1 MNKLYARLA
10 WTNVKN
16 SSEFYFPYFLSGI
29 FTIAMFYTMAALVD
43 NDGLEKIPNNATLFT
58 ILGLGMYVVGIFAVI
73 FLFYTN
79 SFIIKRRKKE
89 IGVYNILGM
98 EKKHIAKVLFIENM
112 FSLILSVCI
121 GLITGILFNKL
132 MIMLLYKLTGLK
144 HTIEFVVSVK
154 AIEKTILL
162 FTVIYILN
170 FIYDMFRIKLANPI
184 ELLHGSNV
192 GEKEP
197 KTKILMTMIGIICIG
212 IGYYI
217 SIVTESPLDA
227 LNKFFLAVLL
237 VILGTYCL
245 FTAGSIALLK
255 LLRKNKNFYYKTK
268 NFTAVSGLIFRM
280 KQNAVGLSNIC
291 ILSTMV
297 LVTLSTTICMYFGKE
312 DELNTRYPTEIT
324 INAKLNK
331 AGEDST
337 GLLEEAESIINDSG
351 RKITDVSSSYNFTV
365 LGVMDGNKFQAQEE
379 EEIKSINDAAM
390 FQFVTRETYKK
401 ETGIEVPE
409 LQEGTIA
416 LAVDKKIK
424 GDSIVING
432 RELNIQGYYND
443 TSDFDYLAG
452 FVGIAGL
459 VIVNDTSMLS
469 ELHSISGTADFYYD
483 IYIDIDGTDK
493 EKLECER
500 KLGPVITNTDG
511 NPERS
516 ALYKEIYMES
526 REEHKKD
533 FYALYGG
540 LFFIGLLLGSMF
552 LMITVLVIFYKQ
564 ISEGYDDKERF
575 EIMEKVGMSNS
586 EVKSSIQTQV
596 RIVFFLPLIMA
607 GIHVAASFPIVKR
620 ILMVFNLTN
629 TSLFICCMSCT
640 MLVFAV
646 IYFMVFKLTSAK
658 YYRILMR
665 R

>member
-16 SSEFYFPYFLSGI
+16 SREFYFPYFLSGI
-29 FTIAMFYTMAALVD
+29 FTIVMFYTMAALVD
-43 NDGLEKIPNNATLFT
+43 SDGLEKIPNNASLLT
-58 ILGLGMYVVGIFAVI
+58 ILGLGMYIVGIFAVI

-144 HTIEFVVSVK
+144 HTIEFAVSVK
-154 AIEKTILL
+154 AIEKTVLL
-162 FTVIYILN
+162 FTVIYMLN

-197 KTKILMTMIGIICIG
+197 KTKILMTIIGIICIG

-217 SIVTESPLDA
+217 SIATENPLDA
-227 LNKFFLAVLL
+227 FNKFFLAVLL

-351 RKITDVSSSYNFTV
+351 RKITDVSSDYNFTV
-365 LGVMDGNKFQAQEE
+365 LGVMDGNKFQAK
-379 EEIKSINDAAM
+379 EEIKSIKGVTE
-390 FQFVTRETYKK
+390 FWFVTRETYKK

-409 LQEGTIA
+409 LPEGTIA
-416 LAVDKKIK
+416 LAADKKIK

-443 TSDFDYLAG
+443 ISDSNYLSG
-452 FVGIAGL
+452 FVEMVGI

-469 ELHSISGTADFYYD
+469 ELHSISGTVDFCYD

-526 REEHKKD
+526 REDHKKD

-564 ISEGYDDKERF
+564 ISEGYDDKGRF

-620 ILMVFNLTN
+620 LLMVFNLTN

>member
-16 SSEFYFPYFLSGI
+16 SREFYFPYFLSGI
-29 FTIAMFYTMAALVD
+29 FTIVMFYTMAALVD
-43 NDGLEKIPNNATLFT
+43 SDGLEKIPNNASLLT
-58 ILGLGMYVVGIFAVI
+58 ILGLGMYIVGIFAVI

-112 FSLILSVCI
+112 FSLILSVFI

-144 HTIEFVVSVK
+144 HTIEFAVSVK
-154 AIEKTILL
+154 AIEKTVLL

-212 IGYYI
+212 TGYYI
-217 SIVTESPLDA
+217 SIATENPLDA
-227 LNKFFLAVLL
+227 FNKFFLAVLL

-255 LLRKNKNFYYKTK
+255 LLRKNKKFYYKTK

-312 DELNTRYPTEIT
+312 DELNTRYSTEIT
-324 INAKLNK
+324 INAKLNQ

-351 RKITDVSSSYNFTV
+351 RKITDVSSNYNFTV

-379 EEIKSINDAAM
+379 IKSINGVTM
-390 FQFVTRETYKK
+390 FRFVTRETYKK

-409 LQEGTIA
+409 LPEGTIA
-416 LAVDKKIK
+416 LAADKKIK

-432 RELNIQGYYND
+432 RELKIQEYYNEI
-443 TSDFDYLAG
+443 SDSNYLSG
-452 FVGIAGL
+452 FVEMVGI

-469 ELHSISGTADFYYD
+469 ELHSISGTADFCYD
-483 IYIDIDGTDK
+483 IYIDIDGTNK

-564 ISEGYDDKERF
+564 ISEGYDDKQRF

-620 ILMVFNLTN
+620 LLIVFNLTN

-640 MLVFAV
+640 ILVFAV
-646 IYFMVFKLTSAK
+646 IYFIVFKLTSAK

>member
-16 SSEFYFPYFLSGI
+16 SREFYFPYFLSGI

-43 NDGLEKIPNNATLFT
+43 NDGLEKIPNNASLLT

-132 MIMLLYKLTGLK
+132 MIMLLYKLTGLR
-144 HTIEFVVSVK
+144 HTIEFVVSVN
-154 AIEKTILL
+154 AIEKTVLL

-212 IGYYI
+212 TGYYI
-217 SIVTESPLDA
+217 SIATENPLDA

-324 INAKLNK
+324 INTKLNQ

-337 GLLEEAESIINDSG
+337 GLLEEAKSIISDSG
-351 RKITDVSSSYNFTV
+351 RKITDVSSNYNFTV

-379 EEIKSINDAAM
+379 IKSINGVTM

-409 LQEGTIA
+409 LPEGTIA
-416 LAVDKKIK
+416 LAADKKIK

-443 TSDFDYLAG
+443 TSDSNYLSG
-452 FVGIAGL
+452 FVEMVGL
-459 VIVNDTSMLS
+459 VIVNDISMLS
-469 ELHSISGTADFYYD
+469 ELHSISETADFCYD

-564 ISEGYDDKERF
+564 ISEGYDDKGRF

-640 MLVFAV
+640 ILVFAV
-646 IYFMVFKLTSAK
+646 IYFIVFKLTSAK